1 MKLTEK
7 INLFVERKSYKRG
20 GEEKTFYKLTTS
32 IATKQQDGEYLRMVV
47 DVIPNAKKYPD
58 AILAKLDPTYMYT
71 ANVINGW
78 LIVDDYV
85 NKDGDQIKKLCI
97 YVDEMKL
104 EGRSAIDQE
113 KRQKALETAKGKA
126 DGEKSELPF

>member
-7 INLFVERKSYKRG
+7 INLFVERKPFKKNGVS
-20 GEEKTFYKLTTS
+20 KTFHKLTTS
-32 IATKQQDGEYLRMVV
+32 IATKKTDDTYIRMVV

-58 AILAKLDPTYMYT
+58 AILAKLDPAYMYT

-78 LIVDDYV
+78 LVVDSYV
-85 NKDGDQIKKLCI
+85 NKDGETIKKLCI

-104 EGRSAIDQE
+104 EGRSIIDQE
-113 KRQKALETAKGKA
+113 KRQKALENVKGKSN
-126 DGEKSELPF
+126 GENLDLPF